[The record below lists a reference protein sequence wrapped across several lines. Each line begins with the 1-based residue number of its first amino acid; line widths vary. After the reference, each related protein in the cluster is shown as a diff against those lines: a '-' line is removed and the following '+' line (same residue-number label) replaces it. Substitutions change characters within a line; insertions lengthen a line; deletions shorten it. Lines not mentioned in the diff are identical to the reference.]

1 MGIPTSPILIFN
13 AMMIDLRAKHRL
25 KISSSLDQ
33 DELGLG
39 NKGYFSTDQLK
50 ICTVLVSFNK
60 KLL

>member
-25 KISSSLDQ
+25 KISLDQ

>member
-1 MGIPTSPILIFN
+1 MGIPTSPILMFKTK
-13 AMMIDLRAKHRL
+13 MIDLRAKQRL

-50 ICTVLVSFNK
+50 ISTVLVSVYK
-60 KLL
+60 KFL

>member
-1 MGIPTSPILIFN
+1 
-13 AMMIDLRAKHRL
+13 MIDLRAKQRL

-50 ICTVLVSFNK
+50 ICTFLVSFNK